1 MFFIFGWNKPEI
13 VAYGPVYQHTCPN
26 CRNSEFWQL
35 QKISYYFTLFFIP
48 IFPHS
53 SKYWYYCPVCNRG
66 QELNGD
72 TAKQYQIIAE
82 ANTSFL
88 NKNITDE
95 ERIVR
100 IENANAAIN
109 LIEQKKQVKYLKES
123 EDYQAV
129 VGAKSDNELYGILNN
144 QSDQYSQ
151 AFLIAVEQEMKN
163 RNLSPNI

>member
-1 MFFIFGWNKPEI
+1 MF
-13 VAYGPVYQHTCPN
+13 H
-26 CRNSEFWQL
+26 RL
-35 QKISYYFTLFFIP
+35 
-48 IFPHS
+48 
-53 SKYWYYCPVCNRG
+53 YYCPVCNRG
-66 QELNGD
+66 FELNRD

-82 ANTSFL
+82 VNTSFL
-88 NKNITDE
+88 NKSITDE
-95 ERIVR
+95 ERITR

-129 VGAKSDNELYGILNN
+129 VGSKSDDELYGILNN